1 MIAASIVPATTL
13 TYYSSK
19 HLLRVSDPG
28 GPRQIALTLGGR
40 GAVGIVIASVAQ
52 SEGIIDTVSHSLI
65 VVGTL
70 AISLVVPL
78 LLGRKGVAD

>member
-1 MIAASIVPATTL
+1 
-13 TYYSSK
+13 
-19 HLLRVSDPG
+19 LLRVTDPE

-40 GAVGIVIASVAQ
+40 GAVGIVIASVAL
-52 SEGIIDTVSHSLI
+52 SNGIIDTVAYSLI
-65 VVGTL
+65 VVGTI